1 MQPNDHTPELGEYG
15 AKNYPET
22 LRITVESTDEAFDRA
37 IEQAGNNGVADEAVR
52 SFASTA
58 SVRQLLTDR
67 RVEVMRSIM
76 AEPPA
81 SISDLADRLDR
92 NYADVHADVQL
103 LAEHRIVYFEAD
115 GRAKRPMIPYEEVV
129 FDVTIR
135 ATGSEETDTE
145 ATA

>member
-15 AKNYPET
+15 AKNYPGT

-37 IEQAGNNGVADEAVR
+37 IEQAGNDGIADEAVR

-76 AEPPA
+76 EEPPA

-103 LAEHRIVYFEAD
+103 LAEHRIVYFETD
-115 GRAKRPMIPYEEVV
+115 GRSKRPVIPYEEVV

-145 ATA
+145 AAA